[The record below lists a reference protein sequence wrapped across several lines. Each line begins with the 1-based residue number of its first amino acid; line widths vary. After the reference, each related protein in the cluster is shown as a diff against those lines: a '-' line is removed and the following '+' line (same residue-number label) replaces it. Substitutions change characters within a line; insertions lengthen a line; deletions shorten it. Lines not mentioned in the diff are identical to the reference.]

1 MKYGLLPGCQ
11 NSSGCGRDYSQQWAS
26 LGKENLPS
34 TPTLLKIDQLYL
46 SQYLQGSMHYFTQIS
61 VSPRRVRVSQD
72 MLLDRYWCC
81 VIHSTVCT
89 VLRCPRTTTWNLLL
103 DFPSHPFWA
112 AWAPCILQCVSWRRL
127 KKQVLLSFLS
137 SGKPVKV
144 TQLCL
149 TLCGPVDYTY
159 TVHGILQARIVEW
172 VAFPFSRGS
181 SQPRERTQVS
191 RIAGGFFTS
200 WATRENIHQ
209 IKLGCQPLWLVLTA
223 LYSSFIPFLGELCWI
238 SPSWLRW
245 LSVLVCLYVGRWQR
259 MWTLTGTCT
268 RRLPCTRPATWT
280 WSAGL
285 LQTTAGFLGN
295 AVASPFGFVCVP

>member
-127 KKQVLLSFLS
+127 KKPVLLFLFVIRKTS
-137 SGKPVKV
+137 ESHSIVSDSLRPRGLYIYGPWDSPGQNSGV
-144 TQLCL
+144 
-149 TLCGPVDYTY
+149 
-159 TVHGILQARIVEW
+159 
-172 VAFPFSRGS
+172 GS
-181 SQPRERTQVS
+181 
-191 RIAGGFFTS
+191 
-200 WATRENIHQ
+200 
-209 IKLGCQPLWLVLTA
+209 
-223 LYSSFIPFLGELCWI
+223 
-238 SPSWLRW
+238 
-245 LSVLVCLYVGRWQR
+245 LS
-259 MWTLTGTCT
+259 
-268 RRLPCTRPATWT
+268 
-280 WSAGL
+280 L
-285 LQTTAGFLGN
+285 LQGIFPTQGENTGLPHCRRVLYQLSHKGKHTPN
-295 AVASPFGFVCVP
+295 KIGLPASG